1 MGKLKKKVSI
11 NQGVKIMTTFIWW
24 LGLIMIVIGGTFS
37 VINVKGTTK
46 FEHALSL
53 ILMLGGVA
61 LVFYGNA
68 GVSI

>member
-1 MGKLKKKVSI
+1 
-11 NQGVKIMTTFIWW
+11 MTTFIWW

-46 FEHALSL
+46 FEHVLSL